1 MARAAAGAALAAGVA
16 ALALVGLLLHRTP
29 GPVAP
34 TGAGV
39 LASPGTG
46 RSSFP
51 APPSR
56 AVVFAR
62 EDGPYALALA
72 VLPGRAQVSVV
83 GPRGTGV
90 DGLSFRIDGAAA
102 QRCGAGCYAA
112 PATPP
117 VDVRVGSTTWRVDVP
132 ASAPD
137 ATAIVALAGRVW
149 RSLRS
154 LAFSER
160 LASDAKHAVESTWRV
175 AAPNRLAYH
184 VAGGYDG
191 VIVGARRWD
200 RAPGG
205 RWVESPQTPVRQPVP
220 VWQSAVD
227 AHVVSQTGATA
238 RITFFDPRTPAWFEI
253 AVDLRTMRTF
263 DMRMTTTAHF
273 MHETYRSF
281 DAAAPIVPPTSK

>member
-1 MARAAAGAALAAGVA
+1 MAPVRIAAAVGALAAGVT
-16 ALALVGLLLHRTP
+16 ALALVALLLHRTP
-29 GPVAP
+29 GPVAL
-34 TGAGV
+34 TGSGV
-39 LASPGTG
+39 LASPATH

-51 APPSR
+51 APPSGS
-56 AVVFAR
+56 VVFAR

-83 GPRGTGV
+83 GPQGTGV
-90 DGLSFRIDGAAA
+90 DGLSVRIDGAVA
-102 QRCGAGCYAA
+102 QRCGAGCYAR
-112 PATPP
+112 PARPP

-132 ASAPD
+132 DRAPD
-137 ATAIVALAGRVW
+137 ATAIVARAGRVW
-149 RSLRS
+149 RALHS

-191 VIVGARRWD
+191 VIVGGRRWD

-205 RWVESPQTPVRQPVP
+205 RWIESPQTPVRQPVP
-220 VWQSAVD
+220 AWQSAVD
-227 AHVVSQTGATA
+227 AHVVSRSGTAA

-253 AVDLRTMRTF
+253 TVDLRTMRTLQT
-263 DMRMTTTAHF
+263 RMTTAAHF
-273 MHETYRSF
+273 MLDTYRAF
-281 DAAAPIVPPTSK
+281 DAAAPITSP